1 MNLKNLS
8 DEALHQQTLDL
19 AREERRL
26 QIEVLHHLRETERRM
41 LFAKRGHSS
50 LLDYCVAE
58 LGYTRSAGQRRVD
71 SMRVLKQVPEIEAR
85 LSDGSLSLTHLS
97 EAQTFF
103 RKEGIREPEKK
114 REVLEQLVGQSVMQ
128 AQRTLMSLTDQP
140 ERHIPERVRVVSEEL
155 TEVRFV
161 VDQATLA
168 QLEELKALL
177 SHAQPGMSLKDAFK
191 YGLELALAKHR
202 VKPPKQK
209 SLVPAPVPETPSA
222 SIPAQV
228 RREVYHR
235 DGGACT
241 YVDTTSGRRCASK
254 YYLELDHIVPR
265 AHGGANT
272 PENLRL
278 RCRTHNRLVA
288 IEVLGHARMARHVP
302 ALR

>member
-8 DEALHQQTLDL
+8 DEALHQQTLGL

-50 LLDYCVAE
+50 LLDYCVDE

-71 SMRVLKQVPEIEAR
+71 SMRVLRQLPEIEVR
-85 LSDGSLSLTHLS
+85 LSEGSLSLTHLS

-140 ERHIPERVRVVSEEL
+140 ERHIPERTRAVSAEL

-161 VDQATLA
+161 VDQETLA

-177 SHAQPGMSLKDAFK
+177 SHARPGMSLKDSFK

-202 VKPPKQK
+202 VKPSKQK

-222 SIPAQV
+222 SISAQT
-228 RREVYHR
+228 RRDVYHR
-235 DGGACT
+235 DGGVCG
-241 YVDTTSGRRCASK
+241 YVDPASGRKCGSK
-254 YYLELDHIVPR
+254 SYLELDHIVPR
-265 AHGGANT
+265 ALGGANT
-272 PENLRL
+272 SENLRL
-278 RCRTHNRLVA
+278 RCRIHNRLAA
-288 IEVLGHARMARHVP
+288 IEVLGHAKIAAHVP

>member
-8 DEALHQQTLDL
+8 DEALHQQTLGL

-26 QIEVLHHLRETERRM
+26 QIEVLQHLRETERRM

-50 LLDYCVAE
+50 LLDYCVNE

-71 SMRVLKQVPEIEAR
+71 SMRVLRQLPEIEVR
-85 LSDGSLSLTHLS
+85 LSEGSLSLTHLS
-97 EAQTFF
+97 DAQTFF
-103 RKEGIREPEKK
+103 RKEGILEPEKK

-140 ERHIPERVRVVSEEL
+140 ERHIPERTRVISEEL

-161 VDQATLA
+161 VDQETLA

-177 SHAQPGMSLKDAFK
+177 SHARPGMTFKEAFQ
-191 YGLELALAKHR
+191 YGVELALAKHR

-228 RREVYHR
+228 RRQVYHR
-235 DGGACT
+235 DGGVCS
-241 YVDTTSGRRCASK
+241 YVDTASGRKCGSK
-254 YYLELDHIVPR
+254 NYLELDHIVPR

-272 PENLRL
+272 SDNLRL
-278 RCRTHNRLVA
+278 RCRTHNRVAA
-288 IEVLGHARMARHVP
+288 IEVLGHARIAAHVP
-302 ALR
+302 SMR